1 MSYIEQAR
9 KEGRG
14 FYTSI
19 RDQELHFHGRGLNAR
34 VALLPVGEPG
44 DTDAPVAAVVQ
55 VNPGPGD
62 PLRGRH
68 LHYGDAINLIV
79 DGALCMDGTWLRP
92 GQAKIVPAHFT
103 YGDAVP
109 SAAGCIFLEIFES
122 HGGARPKFADERDER
137 YFVEV
142 HGDVLNALGG
152 GVGEEPALGFVPRP
166 VEITKFDVPDE
177 SWVQT
182 GNMWTKCSFMGAP
195 NNPNGPVCV
204 SIKAGR
210 DVSDLIASK
219 RAFGTTT
226 MMVVL
231 AGTVMHDGRW
241 MSVGD
246 IFVSPPHELNGDMLF
261 GPEGAVVFFMFA
273 KRSGM
278 IPEFADKNDQE
289 NFDTKLRRDLEE
301 VALGKAENTVPI
313 FPTREEHVKGRAI
326 VFDTI
331 EDVEQ
336 YRAEN
341 PAAW

>member
-1 MSYIEQAR
+1 MNNIEKAR

-19 RDQELHFHGRGLNAR
+19 RDEDLNFHGRGLNAR
-34 VALLPVGEPG
+34 VGLLPIGEPG
-44 DTDAPVAAVVQ
+44 DTDAPVTAVVQ

-68 LHYGDAINLIV
+68 LHYGDAVNLIV

-109 SAAGCIFLEIFES
+109 AENGCIFLEIFES
-122 HGGARPKFADERDER
+122 HGGARPEFADARDEQ

-142 HGDVLNALGG
+142 HGAVADALGG
-152 GVGEEPALGFVPRP
+152 TQIKPEPGFVPRP
-166 VEITKFDVPDE
+166 IEITKFSEQDD
-177 SWVQT
+177 SWLQT
-182 GNMWTKCSFMGAP
+182 GGLWTKCVFMGAER
-195 NNPNGPVCV
+195 NPEGPVCMA
-204 SIKAGR
+204 IKADR
-210 DVSDLIASK
+210 NISDLVAST
-219 RAFGTTT
+219 RSFGTTT

-231 AGTVMHDGRW
+231 SGSVMHDGRW

-246 IFVSPPHELNGDMLF
+246 MYVAPPNEMNGDMVF
-261 GPEGAVVFFMFA
+261 GPEGAVIFFMFA
-273 KRSGM
+273 KRSGI
-278 IPEFADKNDQE
+278 IPTFADAKDQQA
-289 NFDTKLRRDLEE
+289 FDSLLRKDAEE
-301 VALGKAENTVPI
+301 VASGRVERTVSVLPL
-313 FPTREEHVKGRAI
+313 RDEHVKGRAI

-331 EDVEQ
+331 EAVEK